1 MAQFTKFEFLTD
13 FSAPQAQALEP
24 LPEEE
29 SEAPP
34 PTFSEDEL
42 RNAREHG
49 YESGLAAGRAQALG
63 DAEVKLCELM
73 EGLNRHLD
81 TLTADLAERR
91 AMASGDVVHL
101 ARAIAG
107 KVAGQR
113 STEQNLE
120 IIESLVRESLAALY
134 QTPEATVRIDP
145 ALVEMMRDRLAQA
158 DFPMDVMITG
168 DERLQ
173 GSDCRVEWQDG
184 QAERLDS
191 VMWRKVDDILS
202 RYALES
208 PEERTV
214 ATPEENPIM
223 SPADTPASGDEDG

>member
-13 FSAPQAQALEP
+13 FSEPRSQEPAP
-24 LPEEE
+24 LPEDE
-29 SEAPP
+29 SEAQL

-63 DAEVKLCELM
+63 DAEVKLCELV
-73 EGLNRHLD
+73 EALNRHLD

-120 IIESLVRESLAALY
+120 MIEALVRESLNALY
-134 QTPEATVRIDP
+134 QAPEATVRIDP
-145 ALVEMMRDRLAQA
+145 SLVETMRERLAQA

-173 GSDCRVEWQDG
+173 GADCRVEWQDG

-191 VMWRKVDDILS
+191 VMWQKIDDILS
-202 RYALES
+202 HYALES
-208 PEERTV
+208 PEEPTL
-214 ATPEENPIM
+214 ATPAEAPSM
-223 SPADTPASGDEDG
+223 SPADAPASGDEDG